1 MMGNEGISVA
11 DALALRNS
19 GNGSSGFGDGDGA
32 WWIIILILL
41 FGAGGWGRNG
51 FGGNGGGGDG
61 YNACCV
67 PATMQGMTDAF
78 NFGQIDNS
86 LRSISNGLCDG
97 FYATNNAISGV
108 LSAIQNCCCQTQYN
122 MSQGFCGIDKSI
134 MQSSFQNQA
143 GFNALGSQL
152 AQCCCDM
159 RYDMASQACDTRNL
173 IQSTTRDII
182 DSQNANT
189 RSILDFLVQDKLDAL
204 RDENQTLK
212 NQISQANQNS
222 FIAANQEA
230 QTAELIRR
238 LGHDCPVPAFIVP
251 NPNCCYPS
259 AAYGYGGSGCG
270 CGDCF

>member
-1 MMGNEGISVA
+1 
-11 DALALRNS
+11 
-19 GNGSSGFGDGDGA
+19 
-32 WWIIILILL
+32 
-41 FGAGGWGRNG
+41 
-51 FGGNGGGGDG
+51 
-61 YNACCV
+61 
-67 PATMQGMTDAF
+67 
-78 NFGQIDNS
+78 
-86 LRSISNGLCDG
+86 
-97 FYATNNAISGV
+97 
-108 LSAIQNCCCQTQYN
+108 
-122 MSQGFCGIDKSI
+122 

-143 GFNALGSQL
+143 GFNALSSQL

-238 LGHDCPVPAFIVP
+238 LGRDCPVPAFVVP
-251 NPNCCYPS
+251 NPNCCYPP

>member
-19 GNGSSGFGDGDGA
+19 GSGTDGFGGENGA
-32 WWIIILILL
+32 WWIIVLILL

-51 FGGNGGGGDG
+51 FGSGNGGGDS
-61 YNACCV
+61 YNACCM

-97 FYATNNAISGV
+97 FYATNNAINGV

-122 MSQGFCGIDKSI
+122 MSQGFFGIDKSI

-152 AQCCCDM
+152 AQCCCDV
-159 RYDMASQACDTRNL
+159 RYDMASQACDTKNL

-182 DSQNANT
+182 ENQNCNT

-204 RDENQTLK
+204 RDENQALK
-212 NQISQANQNS
+212 LQISQSNQNA
-222 FIAANQEA
+222 FISANQEA

-238 LGHDCPVPAFIVP
+238 LGRDCPVPAYVVP
-251 NPNCCYPS
+251 NPNCCYGPTG
-259 AAYGYGGSGCG
+259 YGYGYSNCSSE
-270 CGDCF
+270 CC